1 MKVISIWVQSV
12 DGKIA
17 THMDDT
23 FEWASKEDQQHYRS
37 ATQQAGVII
46 MGRSTYEQIGKPLP
60 KRLNVVM
67 TSRSDEFK
75 SQEIPDVLE
84 FTNLTAKELLKS
96 LHARGYETIFIS
108 GGSKVYSQ
116 FTEQNLVDEWW
127 ITIEPYLFGHGIP
140 AVMLE
145 QPLRL
150 DLLEQQQLNQ
160 NTILLKYR
168 KQI

>member
-116 FTEQNLVDEWW
+116 FTEQTLVDEWW
-127 ITIEPYLFGHGIP
+127 ITIEPYLHGHGIP
-140 AVMLE
+140 AVELK
-145 QPLRL
+145 QSVPLALL
-150 DLLEQQQLNQ
+150 DHQKLNE
-160 NTILLKYR
+160 NTILLKYGR
-168 KQI
+168 I